1 MQRSSDVKLC
11 YSVIAIMGLLL
22 FVLQSL
28 PADAQTPTP
37 EQVEAFRNLPPD
49 QQRAILE
56 AMGQSGSTTGAPST
70 TGTPAT
76 PTTGAETDCSRRC
89 ASAARRKRANERR
102 MNCG

>member
-11 YSVIAIMGLLL
+11 YSVIAIVGLLL
-22 FVLQSL
+22 FILQSL

-37 EQVEAFRNLPPD
+37 EQVEIFRNLPPD

-76 PTTGAETDCSRRC
+76 PTTGDETGPIPEMLIRREEE
-89 ASAARRKRANERR
+89 ARERAA
-102 MNCG
+102 G